1 MASQSFGPTRAASF
15 EQGLHS
21 LGYIEGRN
29 VVIEYRYAEGK
40 ADRLPALAAELVGLQ
55 VDVIVAASTP
65 GVLAAK
71 KATSTIPIVFVS
83 VGDPVASGF
92 VASLARPGGNVTGLT
107 NFSPELSGKRVELL
121 KEAVPNISRVA
132 FLSNPANPVQGLQWK
147 ETQAAAQA
155 LGLHLQS
162 LEVRSSNDLDSALQA
177 ASRER
182 SQALIPATD
191 ALIDT
196 HLKRIVEFAAKNR
209 LPAMYGA
216 PEVVDAGGLMSY
228 APNYTYHYRRA
239 AFYVDKILKGAK
251 AAELPVEQPTN
262 FEFIINLKTAKALN
276 LTIPQSV
283 LYRADKII
291 K

>member
-1 MASQSFGPTRAASF
+1 MWLSRLLVVIAVALSTLAQAQQSKKVSRIGYLSGTSSSALSARAASF

-191 ALIDT
+191 ACSIRPWNGSSKL
-196 HLKRIVEFAAKNR
+196 R
-209 LPAMYGA
+209 LRTVSRGCRA
-216 PEVVDAGGLMSY
+216 PGRGWTRVA
-228 APNYTYHYRRA
+228 
-239 AFYVDKILKGAK
+239 
-251 AAELPVEQPTN
+251 
-262 FEFIINLKTAKALN
+262 
-276 LTIPQSV
+276 
-283 LYRADKII
+283 
-291 K
+291 